1 MAKSALLELIRASVA
16 GPNPNLDRLVKLFS
30 TFRGNDKVLMLI
42 QYTCKILTI
51 YFNHRKRPVLASRI
65 ANLGGPAADFRV
77 LLRFSGLI
85 PMLQWIL
92 AVERD
97 PPASRTLLWVE
108 RLQNLS
114 MVLYYPLEHVYWLA
128 AHQIIPVSTAK
139 NNKISLWSC
148 RFWAAYVI
156 LQFVH
161 SYEEY
166 RLWHVKRIGLLK
178 KSGEDSV
185 DPKEMEALMAEKRS
199 IKMWNIV
206 NTAYFPM
213 TVHWSLEK
221 SPIPEWFIG
230 VCGVVAGMYQLQLT
244 WESTA

>member
-1 MAKSALLELIRASVA
+1 MAKSAVLELVRASIA

-42 QYTCKILTI
+42 QYTCKILVA
-51 YFNHRKRPVLASRI
+51 YFNYRKKPGLATRF
-65 ANLGGPAADFRV
+65 ANLGGPTADFRI
-77 LLRFSGLI
+77 LLRYSGLV
-85 PMLQWIL
+85 PMLQAIL
-92 AVERD
+92 AVERS

-114 MVLYYPLEHVYWLA
+114 MVIYYPLEHIYWLG
-128 AHQIIPVSTAK
+128 AHNVIPLSTEK
-139 NNKISLWSC
+139 TNKISLWSC
-148 RFWAAYVI
+148 RFWAAYVV
-156 LQFVH
+156 LQFIH

-166 RLWHVKRIGLLK
+166 RLWNVKRIGLLK

-185 DPKEMEALMAEKRS
+185 DPNEMEALMAEKRS
-199 IKMWNIV
+199 IKDV
-206 NTAYFPM
+206 AYQ
-213 TVHWSLEK
+213 K

-230 VCGVVAGMYQLQLT
+230 VCGVVAGLYQLQFA